1 MGKYLYRMV
10 IKVSDK
16 IKITFKNNF
25 VRIVESNNIRNFN
38 SLVDWLEKFNKG
50 EEVPFLTMSGRDL
63 GSAIAINKNNVKSI
77 EFIK

>member
-1 MGKYLYRMV
+1 M
-10 IKVSDK
+10 IKINNK
-16 IKITFKNNF
+16 IKITFKNGF
-25 VRIVESNNIRNFN
+25 VRIIERDNIRNFN

-63 GSAIAINKNNVKSI
+63 GSAIAINKNNIKSI

>member
-1 MGKYLYRMV
+1 MV

-25 VRIVESNNIRNFN
+25 VRIIESNNIRNFN

-50 EEVPFLTMSGRDL
+50 EEVHFLTMSGRDL

>member
-1 MGKYLYRMV
+1 MNKTVIGVKFKEAGKIYYFDP
-10 IKVSDK
+10 KG
-16 IKITFKNNF
+16 
-25 VRIVESNNIRNFN
+25 
-38 SLVDWLEKFNKG
+38 EKFNKG

>member
-1 MGKYLYRMV
+1 M
-10 IKVSDK
+10 IKINNK
-16 IKITFKNNF
+16 IKITFKNDF
-25 VRIVESNNIRNFN
+25 VKIIERDNIRNFN

-63 GSAIAINKNNVKSI
+63 GSAIAINKNNIKSI

>member
-1 MGKYLYRMV
+1 M
-10 IKVSDK
+10 IKINNK
-16 IKITFKNNF
+16 IKITFKNGF
-25 VRIVESNNIRNFN
+25 VRIIERDNIRNFN

-77 EFIK
+77 EFINK

>member
-1 MGKYLYRMV
+1 MGY
-10 IKVSDK
+10 K

-25 VRIVESNNIRNFN
+25 VKIVENNNIRNFN
-38 SLVDWLEKFNKG
+38 SLVDWMEKFNKG
-50 EEVPFLTMSGRDL
+50 ENVPFLTLSGRDL

>member
-1 MGKYLYRMV
+1 MV

-38 SLVDWLEKFNKG
+38 SLFDWLEKFNKG

>member
-1 MGKYLYRMV
+1 MV
-10 IKVSDK
+10 IKINNK
-16 IKITFKNNF
+16 IKITFKNDF
-25 VRIVESNNIRNFN
+25 VKIIERDNIRNFN

-77 EFIK
+77 EFINK

>member
-1 MGKYLYRMV
+1 M
-10 IKVSDK
+10 SDK

>member
-1 MGKYLYRMV
+1 MV
-10 IKVSDK
+10 IKINNK
-16 IKITFKNNF
+16 IKITFKNGF
-25 VRIVESNNIRNFN
+25 VRIIERDNIRNFN

-77 EFIK
+77 EFINK